1 VARQDWSTKLK
12 TLLAILWFLFT
23 FSLVTWWWWFSLT
36 RVPPGGPIHRMFLW
50 EGSIL
55 IAAVMMGGV
64 TLIFFTHKDQRR
76 HERLRFFF
84 STFSHDIKTSIAR
97 LRLQAEVLDE
107 ELSQIKSPILKRLVQ
122 DITRLELQLENS
134 LQLSNLEDSPLFIE
148 EFKLSQILPILR
160 SDFDDLE
167 VELNQDAKLRA
178 DKRALLGI
186 LKNIFQNSLTH
197 GKADQV
203 QITVEAQGKNLNIKI
218 SDNGLGFKGD
228 PKRIGEEILRSQDSK
243 GNGIGLMLSKRA
255 MEKMTGDL
263 KCESN
268 LNKGFAVVLLLPGGI
283 L

>member
-1 VARQDWSTKLK
+1 MARQDWSTKLK
-12 TLLAILWFLFT
+12 TFLATLWFFFT

-36 RVPPGGPIHRMFLW
+36 RLPPGGPIHRMFLW

-55 IAAVMMGGV
+55 IAAVLIGGV
-64 TLIFFTHKDQRR
+64 TLIFFTYKDQRR

-134 LQLSNLEDSPLFIE
+134 LQLSNLENSPLFIE
-148 EFKLSQILPILR
+148 DFQLSQILPILR
-160 SDFDDLE
+160 SDFNDLKL
-167 VELNQDAKLRA
+167 ELNHDAKLLA

-203 QITVEAQGKNLNIKI
+203 QIEVETQGRYLSLKI
-218 SDNGLGFKGD
+218 SDNGLGFKGE

-243 GNGIGLMLSKRA
+243 GNGIGLMLSKR
-255 MEKMTGDL
+255 MMQKMNGDL
-263 KCESN
+263 NCESAP
-268 LNKGFAVVLLLPGGI
+268 NKGFTVILKIPRAVA
-283 L
+283 

>member
-1 VARQDWSTKLK
+1 MARKDWSTKLK

-36 RVPPGGPIHRMFLW
+36 RLPPGGPIHRMFLW

-55 IAAVMMGGV
+55 IAAVLIGGV

-97 LRLQAEVLDE
+97 LRLQADVLDE

-134 LQLSNLEDSPLFIE
+134 LQLSNLEHSPLFIE

-203 QITVEAQGKNLNIKI
+203 QITVAALGKSLSLKI

-228 PKRIGEEILRSQDSK
+228 PQRIGQEILRSQDSK
-243 GNGIGLMLSKRA
+243 GNGIGLMLSKRM
-255 MEKMTGDL
+255 MEKMNGDL
-263 KCESN
+263 KCEANVS
-268 LNKGFAVVLLLPGGI
+268 KGFSVVLILPGGI
-283 L
+283 S